1 MFRRLLNRSE
11 SRAISYQSLF
21 AAGADLAPRTY
32 AGTAVTQETSLRLGV
47 VYACVRLLSDTVSTL
62 PADTFIRR
70 DGQRF
75 PYRPKPTWVDNP
87 DLGLTRE
94 DLLQQV
100 MVSLLLDGNAF
111 IRVFRRPTGEPV
123 VLNVLD
129 PKRVEVRRNRTT
141 SDVEFLIDR
150 SIVVERRDMLHL
162 TELRLPGQLRG
173 VSRIEEVKQTFGL
186 AAALE
191 EFSARFFGNGSSTA
205 GIIETPATLNREQA
219 NDIKETFESQ
229 HRGVMRSNRV
239 GVLGGGAKFVK
250 TGVDPEDSQLIQS
263 REFAVQEVARIFRIP
278 LHMLQVAQPGA
289 MSYASVEQNAI
300 QFAQYTLRPYVS
312 KIETALSSLLPNE
325 AFLRLNMD
333 GLQRGDLQ
341 TRMAAYSTGLQAG
354 IYSVNDVR
362 RLEDLRS
369 IDGGDEN
376 RVPLHNVNVSAAN
389 LAADESRV
397 RILSAL
403 ILAGFDPSEA
413 LAVAGLPDIGHTGLP
428 SVQLQGVQNVAP
440 DSPSSAYDV

>member
-32 AGTAVTQETSLRLGV
+32 AGTSVTQETSLRLGV

-111 IRVFRRPTGEPV
+111 IRVFRRPTGEPL

-150 SIVVERRDMLHL
+150 SIVVERRDILHL

-312 KIETALSSLLPNE
+312 KIETALSSLLPDQ

-413 LAVAGLPDIGHTGLP
+413 LTVAGLPNIGHTGLP